1 MSNSANYSLVAIH
14 CKYRIGSHYNTSFR
28 AGESYYNRIALH
40 TSNAFFEY
48 IVKSNNS
55 CTKEKALKYTYNNL
69 KFSEGVFATLLHG
82 QQSANIELGSSAIIF
97 GNPDA
102 QIRITIYSNPHCN
115 PCARM
120 HKK

>member
-55 CTKEKALKYTYNNL
+55 LRYFMDNNL
-69 KFSEGVFATLLHG
+69 PISNSGVLQLFLEILMLKLEL
-82 QQSANIELGSSAIIF
+82 QSIV
-97 GNPDA
+97 
-102 QIRITIYSNPHCN
+102 IRIVTHALVCI
-115 PCARM
+115 
-120 HKK
+120 KK